1 MDYIFKEWEEKLS
14 SFADSVE
21 KDLQEIRKC
30 KSEIQQMK
38 LETIAEMQ
46 KGRYVRD
53 DHRIV
58 ISAPEIIIGNV
69 DRSGNLFAGGST
81 IVVRGTNVG
90 LQATS
95 EGGTVETRAAGIR
108 QIAEDPGT
116 DGNEHV
122 VYHRS
127 EVVSQARNIVIQS
140 DEIDDQD
147 DGTGGAFSPTAIPT
161 GGSGVRIHADQRL
174 EVEATMTAESRE
186 TLLNNSVKDA
196 EAMKSALKEQ
206 ASKQKEGFKK
216 AVEEIEKLIE
226 EKEKLTEDYT
236 AVRTNAPDI
245 RELDRQIREMS
256 SSIASN
262 VYDYSNILSQLAEA
276 NRLVKSY
283 KAQKDAVIKG
293 DDFKQKST
301 GASVTVTGENI
312 SLVSADGEGN
322 LRDNEGSGISVM
334 ANNVSIAAIEK
345 EGKLKEKGKVDIKAM
360 NIEVATG
367 GETDQKYEEG
377 ELTTATYTADG
388 DFTLRSKNITIE
400 GVDYE
405 VAEKKRKEKALTADS
420 RIKLRAK
427 TVEVS
432 TEASANIEVD
442 DTGALTKANYT
453 AEGDFILRSKT
464 VTVESV
470 DYDLENGEKK
480 EKALTAEGK
489 VSVRAEKMD
498 LAATDTEGKATGS
511 INVNAKTVAVKTMDV
526 DKDSKADSAL
536 AAGSTMVL
544 VSEKMF
550 VGAKTKD
557 VKSKK
562 VQVVSEE
569 VGAFADKTLEIQ
581 QGDGKALVQLE
592 GGNFS
597 ASGSKTQLYGET
609 TVNAKTEIKG
619 EFKAPKITG
628 DDIQAKSHFK
638 STNIEDGMAAG
649 GGGGGG
655 SLSAKL
661 QTEDAPEEK

>member
-1 MDYIFKEWEEKLS
+1 M
-14 SFADSVE
+14 
-21 KDLQEIRKC
+21 
-30 KSEIQQMK
+30 
-38 LETIAEMQ
+38 
-46 KGRYVRD
+46 
-53 DHRIV
+53 
-58 ISAPEIIIGNV
+58 
-69 DRSGNLFAGGST
+69 
-81 IVVRGTNVG
+81 
-90 LQATS
+90 
-95 EGGTVETRAAGIR
+95 
-108 QIAEDPGT
+108 
-116 DGNEHV
+116 
-122 VYHRS
+122 
-127 EVVSQARNIVIQS
+127 
-140 DEIDDQD
+140 
-147 DGTGGAFSPTAIPT
+147 
-161 GGSGVRIHADQRL
+161 
-174 EVEATMTAESRE
+174 
-186 TLLNNSVKDA
+186 
-196 EAMKSALKEQ
+196 
-206 ASKQKEGFKK
+206 
-216 AVEEIEKLIE
+216 
-226 EKEKLTEDYT
+226 
-236 AVRTNAPDI
+236 
-245 RELDRQIREMS
+245 
-256 SSIASN
+256 
-262 VYDYSNILSQLAEA
+262 
-276 NRLVKSY
+276 
-283 KAQKDAVIKG
+283 
-293 DDFKQKST
+293 
-301 GASVTVTGENI
+301 TVTGENI

-453 AEGDFILRSKT
+453 AEGDFILRTKT

-511 INVNAKTVAVKTMDV
+511 INVNAKAVAVKTMDV

-661 QTEDAPEEK
+661 QTEDAPASREDPDIRSPSGPDTGKGPDRYSPEHDTLRTEAVDENPRYRVHDRVAEKENIDDPCIFEIADLEMLQNLRFKDRQELPVQIIADNGKEHQGNDHPFSRAWI

>member
-1 MDYIFKEWEEKLS
+1 
-14 SFADSVE
+14 
-21 KDLQEIRKC
+21 
-30 KSEIQQMK
+30 
-38 LETIAEMQ
+38 
-46 KGRYVRD
+46 
-53 DHRIV
+53 
-58 ISAPEIIIGNV
+58 
-69 DRSGNLFAGGST
+69 
-81 IVVRGTNVG
+81 
-90 LQATS
+90 
-95 EGGTVETRAAGIR
+95 
-108 QIAEDPGT
+108 
-116 DGNEHV
+116 
-122 VYHRS
+122 
-127 EVVSQARNIVIQS
+127 
-140 DEIDDQD
+140 
-147 DGTGGAFSPTAIPT
+147 
-161 GGSGVRIHADQRL
+161 
-174 EVEATMTAESRE
+174 
-186 TLLNNSVKDA
+186 
-196 EAMKSALKEQ
+196 MKSALKEQ

-216 AVEEIEKLIE
+216 AVEEIEQLIE

-498 LAATDTEGKATGS
+498 FAATDTEGKATGS
-511 INVNAKTVAVKTMDV
+511 INVNAKTIAVKTMDV

>member
-1 MDYIFKEWEEKLS
+1 MDYIFNDWEKILS
-14 SFADSVE
+14 NFADSVE
-21 KDLQEIRKC
+21 KDLEEIRQC
-30 KSEIQQMK
+30 KSDVQKMK
-38 LETIAEMQ
+38 LEVVAEMQ

-53 DHRIV
+53 DNRLV
-58 ISAPEIIIGNV
+58 LSAPEIVIGNV
-69 DRSGNLFAGGST
+69 DRDGTLFAGGST
-81 IVVRGTNVG
+81 IIIRGTDVG
-90 LQATS
+90 LQAAG

-108 QIAEDPGT
+108 QIAEDPGV

-122 VYHRS
+122 VYNRS
-127 EVVSQARNIVIQS
+127 EVVSQARNIIIQS
-140 DEIDDQD
+140 DDVLE
-147 DGTGGAFSPTAIPT
+147 AFSPTAVPA
-161 GGSGVRIHADQRL
+161 GNSGVHIHADQTL
-174 EVEATMTAESRE
+174 EIEAAMTAESRE
-186 TLLNNSVKDA
+186 ALLEETVKDA
-196 EAMKSALKEQ
+196 EERQKALKEL
-206 ASKQKEGFKK
+206 ANEQKKGLKESFKD
-216 AVEEIEKLIE
+216 IEKLIE
-226 EKEKLTEDYT
+226 EKEKLSEDYT
-236 AVRTNAPDI
+236 DVRTNAPDI
-245 RELDRQIREMS
+245 MELDRQIREMS
-256 SSIASN
+256 SCISTN
-262 VYDYSNILSQLAEA
+262 LYGYCEVLSQLAEA

-388 DFTLRSKNITIE
+388 DFTLRSKNIAIE

-511 INVNAKTVAVKTMDV
+511 INVNAKAIAVKTMDV